1 VIRSTCER
9 VHLEAI
15 TIRIALGKT
24 RACVKTKTTPTKLKV
39 ATPRQNPSAVRTA
52 VTGSEVVATRDLTGV
67 VHVLSFFIARYCR
80 RKANRRIYCD
90 LCVTRR

>member
-39 ATPRQNPSAVRTA
+39 ATPRQNPSAVRTT

-67 VHVLSFFIARYCR
+67 VHVLSFLSLVIVGEKQIGGFIA
-80 RKANRRIYCD
+80 IYA
-90 LCVTRR
+90 

>member
-24 RACVKTKTTPTKLKV
+24 RAHVKTKTKTKTKTKLKV
-39 ATPRQNPSAVRTA
+39 ATPRQNPSAVRTT

-67 VHVLSFFIARYCR
+67 VHVLSFLSLVIVGEKQIVGFIA
-80 RKANRRIYCD
+80 IYA
-90 LCVTRR
+90 

>member
-1 VIRSTCER
+1 MIRSTCER

-67 VHVLSFFIARYCR
+67 VHVLSFLSLVIVGEKQIVGFIA
-80 RKANRRIYCD
+80 IYA
-90 LCVTRR
+90 

>member
-1 VIRSTCER
+1 MIRSTCER

-24 RACVKTKTTPTKLKV
+24 RARVKTKTKTTPTKLKV

-67 VHVLSFFIARYCR
+67 VHVLSFLSLVIVGEKQIGGFIA
-80 RKANRRIYCD
+80 IYA
-90 LCVTRR
+90 

>member
-1 VIRSTCER
+1 MIGSTCER

-67 VHVLSFFIARYCR
+67 VHVLSFLSLVIVGEKQIGGFIA
-80 RKANRRIYCD
+80 IYA
-90 LCVTRR
+90 

>member
-24 RACVKTKTTPTKLKV
+24 RARVKTKTTPTKLKV
-39 ATPRQNPSAVRTA
+39 ATPRQNPSAVRTT

-67 VHVLSFFIARYCR
+67 VHVLSFLSLVIVGEKQIGGFIA
-80 RKANRRIYCD
+80 IYA
-90 LCVTRR
+90 

>member
-24 RACVKTKTTPTKLKV
+24 RAHVKTKTTPTKLKV
-39 ATPRQNPSAVRTA
+39 ATPRQNPSAVRTT

-67 VHVLSFFIARYCR
+67 VHVLSFLSLVIVGEKQIVGFIA
-80 RKANRRIYCD
+80 IYA
-90 LCVTRR
+90 

>member
-1 VIRSTCER
+1 VIGSTCER

-67 VHVLSFFIARYCR
+67 VHVLSFLSLVIVGEKQIVGFIA
-80 RKANRRIYCD
+80 IYA
-90 LCVTRR
+90 

>member
-24 RACVKTKTTPTKLKV
+24 RARVKTKTKTKTTPTKLKV
-39 ATPRQNPSAVRTA
+39 ATPRQNPSAVRTT

-67 VHVLSFFIARYCR
+67 VHVLSFLSLVIVGEKQIVGFIA
-80 RKANRRIYCD
+80 IYA
-90 LCVTRR
+90 

>member
-1 VIRSTCER
+1 VIGSTCER

-39 ATPRQNPSAVRTA
+39 ATPRQNPSAVRTT

-67 VHVLSFFIARYCR
+67 VHVLSFLSLVIVGEKQIGGFIA
-80 RKANRRIYCD
+80 IYA
-90 LCVTRR
+90 

>member
-67 VHVLSFFIARYCR
+67 VHVLSFLSLVIVGEKQIGGFIA
-80 RKANRRIYCD
+80 IYA
-90 LCVTRR
+90 